1 MASIAQEVAKELR
14 SSIWGGEVLL
24 PGDPAFEQA
33 CKTWAMP
40 TVSAVPAVV
49 VRPRGT
55 MDVQAAIKAARAHGL
70 QVAVKG
76 GGHSAVQLGLV
87 QEGMTID
94 LSLMRSVAVDPV
106 NKVAI
111 ADGGCLLGD
120 IDRET
125 ALHGLAVPLGHAP
138 VTGMG
143 LALGGG
149 FGIAT
154 RVLGTT
160 SDHIVGATIVT
171 ADGSVR
177 VVDKDSDPELL
188 WCLRGA
194 ASAMGVVTKIKFR
207 LDDVSDAVTGTMV
220 FPDDPE
226 HKMWRRLVE
235 FVRDQGYHEPG
246 FSTPVARAVQPNGT
260 ALITLMVFY
269 LSPKSREERLA
280 FLQPLRDLN
289 PVVDTVGKARYLDT
303 QFTFD
308 GPLRSFPPHYEY
320 VTAGQLAHSQ
330 GGEAY
335 INDLTRVLLDELPY
349 HKLPLTLALFDA
361 YGGVMKNQDG
371 PTPFARPSCELT
383 WVLQIGYLDPSL
395 HEEVQEF
402 AAKAKKVLSAYGE
415 LDVYSNVAGAS
426 AASDEKLAARL
437 GGSANLVRVRA
448 MKLKLDPD
456 NVFNRHP
463 LQGLWA
469 A

>member
-40 TVSAVPAVV
+40 TVSTVPAVV

-160 SDHIVGATIVT
+160 SDHIVGATI
-171 ADGSVR
+171 R

-226 HKMWRRLVE
+226 HTMWRRLVE

-289 PVVDTVGKARYLDT
+289 PIVDTVGKARYLDT

-320 VTAGQLAHSQ
+320 

-371 PTPFARPSCELT
+371 PTPFA
-383 WVLQIGYLDPSL
+383 IGYLDPSL

-437 GGSANLVRVRA
+437 GGAANLVRVRA

>member
-1 MASIAQEVAKELR
+1 
-14 SSIWGGEVLL
+14 
-24 PGDPAFEQA
+24 
-33 CKTWAMP
+33 
-40 TVSAVPAVV
+40 
-49 VRPRGT
+49 
-55 MDVQAAIKAARAHGL
+55 
-70 QVAVKG
+70 
-76 GGHSAVQLGLV
+76 VQLGLV

-226 HKMWRRLVE
+226 HKMWR
-235 FVRDQGYHEPG
+235 
-246 FSTPVARAVQPNGT
+246 
-260 ALITLMVFY
+260 
-269 LSPKSREERLA
+269 
-280 FLQPLRDLN
+280 
-289 PVVDTVGKARYLDT
+289 
-303 QFTFD
+303 
-308 GPLRSFPPHYEY
+308 
-320 VTAGQLAHSQ
+320 
-330 GGEAY
+330 
-335 INDLTRVLLDELPY
+335 
-349 HKLPLTLALFDA
+349 
-361 YGGVMKNQDG
+361 
-371 PTPFARPSCELT
+371 
-383 WVLQIGYLDPSL
+383 
-395 HEEVQEF
+395 
-402 AAKAKKVLSAYGE
+402 
-415 LDVYSNVAGAS
+415 
-426 AASDEKLAARL
+426 
-437 GGSANLVRVRA
+437 
-448 MKLKLDPD
+448 
-456 NVFNRHP
+456 
-463 LQGLWA
+463 
-469 A
+469 